1 MKKPVVV
8 LLAVGG
14 LAVAGT
20 IGFIIFNEM
29 KKKKAQGDTAG
40 GGSGGG
46 SGAAEEI
53 MIDANTFLTK
63 NGVKLTRGVPK
74 NLAGLGIPADD
85 PAYVAWQLTLPSS
98 KIGGGRPGRN

>member
-40 GGSGGG
+40 GGSG
-46 SGAAEEI
+46 AAEEI

-74 NLAGLGIPADD
+74 NLTGLGIPADD

-98 KIGGGRPGRN
+98 KIGGARPGRN